1 MTHLL
6 QVRSSSSTCSFLRD
20 HLISTCTV
28 VVVVVVSTNAEY
40 VLACTSVDPDHLAS
54 PDAS

>member
-1 MTHLL
+1 M
-6 QVRSSSSTCSFLRD
+6 RNSSSTCSFLRD

-28 VVVVVVSTNAEY
+28 VVVVVVVVSTNAEY
-40 VLACTSVDPDHLAS
+40 VLACTSVDPDQLAS

>member
-1 MTHLL
+1 MFHLL

-28 VVVVVVSTNAEY
+28 VVVVVSTNAEY
-40 VLACTSVDPDHLAS
+40 VLACTSVDPDQLAS
-54 PDAS
+54 PDVS